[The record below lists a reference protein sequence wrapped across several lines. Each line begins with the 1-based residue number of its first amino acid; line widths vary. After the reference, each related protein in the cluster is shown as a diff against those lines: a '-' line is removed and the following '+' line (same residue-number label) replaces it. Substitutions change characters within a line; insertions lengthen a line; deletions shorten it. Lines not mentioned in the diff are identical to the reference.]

1 MRMIYKIARSYID
14 LPHNVLLLFVVE
26 LCLSLVHVAFILIL
40 NIYLRSEGYSDP
52 EIASFNSLRFIGA
65 LAFSLPLGI
74 YIKGKRLKPFF
85 NISTILV
92 PFISMLLIESIRF
105 RLVPFIQLSFLF
117 WGIAM
122 MFLRVC
128 SLPFIIRNTTP
139 QNSSQA
145 LSLNAAT
152 WSLATIISGII
163 ISGLNWV
170 SFINLFHVNIIFNE
184 RVILWIISLVSLVAI
199 PVGFSIKEQS
209 KNKNFELNKNSF
221 SLNNSYD
228 WDLIFKAI
236 SPLVLIS
243 IGAGLTIPFVN
254 LFFNSIFNFSSSDF
268 SIMGSGTA
276 VLVFFSSLMVPTLKQ
291 KYGYWMTIVFV
302 QGLSICCL
310 ITLAITE
317 LFSTSHYAIYFAV
330 SAFILRQPLMHMAH
344 PSSNELM
351 MNYVGER
358 NQELISALSS
368 SLWSASWFISAKIFE
383 WLRLLNF
390 HYYEIFLITAVLYII
405 GVIMYAVIINQFEK
419 MKKIEEDNVM
429 TLSEE
434 LKID

>member
-1 MRMIYKIARSYID
+1 MINRIARSYFD
-14 LPHNVLLLFVVE
+14 LPSNILFLFWVE
-26 LCLSLVHVAFILIL
+26 LCLNLVHVGFILIL
-40 NIYLRSEGYSDP
+40 NIYLRSEGFSDP

-74 YIKGKRLKPFF
+74 YIKSRRLKPFF
-85 NISTILV
+85 ILSAILV
-92 PFISMLLIESIRF
+92 PIISIVLIESIR
-105 RLVPFIQLSFLF
+105 LNIIPLIQLSFLS

-128 SLPFIIRNTTP
+128 SLPFIIRNTNP

-152 WSLATIISGII
+152 WSLATIISGVI
-163 ISGLNWV
+163 ISGLN
-170 SFINLFHVNIIFNE
+170 SIQLINFFNIDIIFNE
-184 RVILWIISLVSLVAI
+184 RTILWLITLISISSIPLSLKIEEQNNVE
-199 PVGFSIKEQS
+199 SIDS
-209 KNKNFELNKNSF
+209 NKNALSINK
-221 SLNNSYD
+221 SYD

-236 SPLVLIS
+236 SPLILIS

-254 LFFNSIFNFSSSDF
+254 LFFNSVFNFSFSDF
-268 SIMGSGTA
+268 SLLGSVTA
-276 VLVFFSSLMVPTLKQ
+276 ILVFFSSLMVPTLKQ

-310 ITLAITE
+310 ITMAMTE
-317 LFSTSHYAIYFAV
+317 LFSGSHYALYFAI

-351 MNYVGER
+351 MNFVGKR

-383 WLRLLNF
+383 WLRILQF
-390 HYYEIFLITAVLYII
+390 RYYEIFLMTAFLYII
-405 GVIMYAVIINQFEK
+405 GVILYGILIKQFESTQK
-419 MKKIEEDNVM
+419 EQKDRFISI
-429 TLSEE
+429 SEE
-434 LKID
+434 IKVD